1 MGQLLVP
8 AMIGAGVGAAGGAL
22 TGQNPFKA
30 ALLGAGLGAG
40 GAGLMGAG
48 GAGGAGAAAGT
59 AGTGAGAGLIGGANL
74 STAGGLGLSSSAAGA
89 TGGLGNFLSSIR
101 GIETTPVSMG
111 TGGYASGI
119 GGQAIGGS
127 NAMLANLGP
136 GQSLDEILNLN
147 IPKQNLA
154 DITSPEAVVNS
165 TFPKFESSGL
175 FEPSSFRNLDTGTS
189 VGAPF
194 STEAFTNNPLMAQQI
209 INNAG
214 QTASTSFLDN
224 IGNMI
229 GNPFTDLTPRDK
241 LGLGLQ
247 GASMLNQPPQQMQT
261 PPLMPIT
268 RGNPEMVS
276 SPLFNVAPN
285 VGMQEG
291 NDIGL
296 PNLETN
302 IPLTDEEILRLQQ
315 MLQTTGFRGR

>member
-8 AMIGAGVGAAGGAL
+8 AMIGAGVGAIGGAA
-22 TGQNPFKA
+22 TGKNPFKA
-30 ALLGAGLGAG
+30 ALLGGALGAG
-40 GAGLMGAG
+40 GAGAG
-48 GAGGAGAAAGT
+48 LFGGAGAAAGT

-74 STAGGLGLSSSAAGA
+74 STAGGLGIGSGATAGA
-89 TGGLGNFLSSIR
+89 SGGLGNFLSSIQ
-101 GIETTPVSMG
+101 GVETAPVSFG

-119 GGQAIGGS
+119 GGQAIGGPT
-127 NAMLANLGP
+127 LGTLE
-136 GQSLDEILNLN
+136 GQSLEEILNLN

-154 DITSPEAVVNS
+154 DITSPESVANRA
-165 TFPKFESSGL
+165 FPKFESSGL

-189 VGAPF
+189 VSAPF

-229 GNPFTDLTPRDK
+229 GNPFSDLTARDK

-247 GASMLNQPPQQMQT
+247 GVGMLNQPQQQRQQT
-261 PPLMPIT
+261 PVTPIT

-276 SPLFNVAPN
+276 TPLYDVAPN
-285 VGMQEG
+285 VGRQQG
-291 NDIGL
+291 NEIGL
-296 PNLETN
+296 PNLLSK
-302 IPLTDEEILRLQQ
+302 IPLSEEEILRLQQ
-315 MLQTTGFRGR
+315 QMQTTGFRGR